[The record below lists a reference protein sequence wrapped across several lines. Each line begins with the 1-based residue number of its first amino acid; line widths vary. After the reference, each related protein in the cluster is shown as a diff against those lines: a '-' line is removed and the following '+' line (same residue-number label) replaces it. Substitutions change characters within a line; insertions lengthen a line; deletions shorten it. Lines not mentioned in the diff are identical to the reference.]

1 MWIPWGVKSNFFG
14 TLSRCSSCR
23 LALNCLSSFT
33 LVILSLLTWESPF
46 SFEFLDRLEKWVL
59 HSNSLD
65 LFLFYLI
72 NQLKRKKIYVI
83 ELPLK
88 ILLENISLQLWSDM
102 VTLNNT
108 RLNRF
113 SLQVLNWILYNGM
126 SSYNFIYKSKE
137 KNHGKSWLLKRSM
150 VLISIEPK
158 CLSTKRASVSDQF
171 TDTLRY
177 ILCLKLRKFSS
188 QIASSDKLT
197 DLAHFISI
205 SR

>member
-88 ILLENISLQLWSDM
+88 ILLQNISLQLWSDM

-113 SLQVLNWILYNGM
+113 SLQVLNRILYNGM

-188 QIASSDKLT
+188 
-197 DLAHFISI
+197 
-205 SR
+205 